1 MIIILYFFT
10 INLINV
16 SCMCVPYYFNPKMH
30 SLGNIGIG
38 GMIHAEAAL
47 FATKTIDNIRYRGKN
62 IRKDVY
68 QEYVN
73 NNKTMLDLC
82 CGIGISTA
90 PGNLGIDTS
99 IEMINV
105 AKRHSKNTKSKKKF
119 IVANSE
125 TYRPNK
131 KIDIVTCMFG
141 FHEIPQ
147 LAQINIINN
156 ALRIAQEEFIIV
168 DIAPNYKNKKPPK
181 LMLDGEPYLIDYL
194 NNIQNI
200 LFDFEETIYI
210 PNHVHIWRYKK

>member
-1 MIIILYFFT
+1 
-10 INLINV
+10 
-16 SCMCVPYYFNPKMH
+16 
-30 SLGNIGIG
+30 
-38 GMIHAEAAL
+38 
-47 FATKTIDNIRYRGKN
+47 
-62 IRKDVY
+62 
-68 QEYVN
+68 
-73 NNKTMLDLC
+73 
-82 CGIGISTA
+82 
-90 PGNLGIDTS
+90 
-99 IEMINV
+99 
-105 AKRHSKNTKSKKKF
+105 
-119 IVANSE
+119 
-125 TYRPNK
+125 
-131 KIDIVTCMFG
+131 MFG